1 MSDISPLKKKILYSV
16 GETYSAV
23 TGKKLVFITS
33 LKDVPPLI
41 VAENKTIPIL
51 LSHKVLYTVQYSAL
65 GAHIVLYI
73 HTPINHPNSWRRK
86 LPDL

>member
-1 MSDISPLKKKILYSV
+1 MQECATEGDDPSVRYFSIKKKNILYSA

-41 VAENKTIPIL
+41 VAENKTIPI
-51 LSHKVLYTVQYSAL
+51 HIKYCTLYSTVHL
-65 GAHIVLYI
+65 VHILFYI
-73 HTPINHPNSWRRK
+73 STHQ
-86 LPDL
+86 

>member
-1 MSDISPLKKKILYSV
+1 MQECATEGDDPSVRYFSIKKKNILYSV
-16 GETYSAV
+16 GEIYSAV

-51 LSHKVLYTVQYSAL
+51 LSHKVLYTVL
-65 GAHIVLYI
+65 
-73 HTPINHPNSWRRK
+73 
-86 LPDL
+86 